1 MKQVKIFLLFF
12 AGMLLTA
19 CGTDNDVKSESI
31 FDTTAPSRTGFDLWL
46 YNNYTKPYNIMFNYR
61 YIDSETDQTYNLI
74 PADEDKAKA
83 LAIMVKHVWLDAY
96 AEAVGADFIKKYAP
110 RVYQL
115 IGSPEYNSNG
125 SIVLGVAEGG
135 MKITLF
141 RVNAI
146 DIDHPV
152 IDHVSSFP
160 DTEAV
165 PIDLNYW
172 FFHTMHHEFCHILT
186 QTKNYSTDFQTISA
200 ADYRTVDWVNV
211 DDKDAPKYG
220 FPSGY
225 ATKEYNEDFAE
236 LYSIYVTHT
245 PEAWQGILNASLIV
259 TGSKVKTDAKGN
271 PIFKLDADGNRIPK
285 GYLLDQD
292 GNRLIQMGEDGKL
305 YYALEYEVETED
317 TYDYTYYNNL
327 VAKMNLIKD
336 YFKNSW
342 GIDLDK
348 LRDVVLRR
356 SAEVSTLDLRTL
368 K

>member
-1 MKQVKIFLLFF
+1 MKHYKIFMLIM
-12 AGMLLTA
+12 AGMLFAA
-19 CGTDNDVKSESI
+19 CGTDNDVSDESI
-31 FDTTAPSRTGFDLWL
+31 FDTSVPPRTGFDQWL
-46 YNNYTKPYNIMFNYR
+46 YENYTKPYNIRFNYR

-74 PADEDKAKA
+74 PADVEKAKA

-96 AEAVGADFIKKYAP
+96 AEAAGADFIKKYSP

-115 IGSPEYNSNG
+115 IGSPEFNSNG
-125 SIVLGVAEGG
+125 SIVLGTAEGG
-135 MKITLF
+135 MKVTLF
-141 RVNAI
+141 RVNEI
-146 DIDHPV
+146 DIDNPIV
-152 IDHVSSFP
+152 DHDSSFP
-160 DTEAV
+160 DTEST

-186 QTKNYSTDFQTISA
+186 QQKNYSTDFQQVSA

-245 PEAWQGILNASLIV
+245 PEAWQGILDAALIV
-259 TGSKVKTDAKGN
+259 TGSKTKTDAKGN
-271 PIFKLDADGNRIPK
+271 PVYKLDAEGNRIPK
-285 GYLLDQD
+285 GYIYDQN
-292 GNRLIQMGEDGKL
+292 GNRLVYQGEDGKF
-305 YYALEYEVETED
+305 YYAMEYEVETED
-317 TYDYTYYNNL
+317 TYDYTYYNKI
-327 VAKMNLIKD
+327 VTKMNIIKE
-336 YFKNSW
+336 YFQSSW
-342 GIDLDK
+342 NIDLDE

-356 SAEVSTLDLRTL
+356 SDEVKNLDLRTL